1 MQVVL
6 HAGAHNTDEDRL
18 VKCLLRNRD
27 DFRQRGIAVPGPS
40 RYRRL
45 LRDTLHAMSEGQL
58 APDARNILLDAILD
72 EDYPE
77 RLLMSNENFFCVPK
91 LAVGK
96 GVFYPRAEVKM
107 AQMCQIFARD
117 QVELF
122 LAIRNPATFLPAVH
136 ATCPEIAFADF
147 MDGADPRALRWSE
160 LVARIRQTV
169 PELSI
174 TVWCNEDTP
183 LIWAQLIREMA
194 ALEHNQKIIG
204 GFDLLSEIMS
214 KPGMK
219 RFRAYLKEH
228 PNMNEI
234 QKRRVISAFLDKFA
248 IEDEIEEELDL
259 PGWTEDMVDEL
270 TEIYD
275 DDVFAIGRMQ
285 GVTLIAP

>member
-1 MQVVL
+1 MQIVL

-45 LRDTLHAMSEGQL
+45 LRDTLHAMSEGAL
-58 APDARNILLDAILD
+58 APDARNILMDAMLED
-72 EDYPE
+72 EQPE
-77 RLLMSNENFFCVPK
+77 RVLLSNDNFFSVPK
-91 LAVGK
+91 LAVSK

-107 AQMCQIFARD
+107 AQVTEIFERD

-122 LAIRNPATFLPAVH
+122 LAIRNPATFLPAVFSQ
-136 ATCPEIAFADF
+136 APDES
-147 MDGADPRALRWSE
+147 MDEFLAGADPQDLRWSE
-160 LVARIRQTV
+160 LVARIRDHV
-169 PELSI
+169 PGIAI

-194 ALEHNQKIIG
+194 GLEHNEKIVG

-214 KPGMK
+214 KTGMK

-234 QKRRVISAFLDKFA
+234 QKRRVIAAFLDKFA
-248 IEDEIEEELDL
+248 IDDEIEEELDL
-259 PGWTEDMVDEL
+259 PGWTEELVDTL
-270 TEIYD
+270 TEQYD
-275 DDVFAIGRMQ
+275 DDVFDISRMQ
-285 GVTLIAP
+285 GVTMIAP